1 MNDKII
7 DIAQYTYDQAEN
19 ELRMRLV
26 EYTERPEIQAQAGE
40 AFYIWKA
47 DPDFIPD
54 EVSDDKIDDLTFEKF
69 FDWFLYDF
77 RLLDTGDRI
86 IERFYYDER
95 GTLSGPEEA
104 VIKGWI
110 DSVYSFFEVGE
121 VVPGEYCDIRDLFL
135 QTEFR
140 VRDSS
145 SSKKLRSSDI
155 IGARPL
161 NAGDN
166 VYFSG
171 IISAYPQAFKNIIL
185 EYFDSE
191 FELYGKSR
199 GDVADKKEF
208 IRDLGFQIS
217 NYMDEL
223 ARNPHFIT
231 PEGEDLVLASAVYG
245 VKDRGKALE
254 RLDKIDALKQIS
266 GPDEEIRVFTIDIGG
281 RSNIS
286 GTIEVDDER
295 LDIATYSLEMLERA
309 KSIIEKELEGLI
321 VHVEDKTKGME
332 SYTERNQKAK
342 TKLKRLPPG
351 VKSKK
356 ELDKKLDEYYKQWLD
371 LPLAALDGLTPR
383 EAARTAEGKK
393 KLNIVLRELENI
405 YKLARERGEPYYD
418 IKKVRLE
425 LKLK

>member
-1 MNDKII
+1 
-7 DIAQYTYDQAEN
+7 
-19 ELRMRLV
+19 
-26 EYTERPEIQAQAGE
+26 
-40 AFYIWKA
+40 
-47 DPDFIPD
+47 
-54 EVSDDKIDDLTFEKF
+54 
-69 FDWFLYDF
+69 LYDF
-77 RLLDTGDRI
+77 RLLDTGERV

-95 GTLSGPEEA
+95 VTLSGPEEA

-145 SSKKLRSSDI
+145 SSKKLRTSDI

-161 NAGDN
+161 IAGYN

-191 FELYGKSR
+191 FELYRESR
-199 GDVADKKEF
+199 EDGADKKEF

-245 VKDRGKALE
+245 VNDRVKALE
-254 RLDKIDALKQIS
+254 RLEKIDSLKQIS
-266 GPDEEIRVFTIDIGG
+266 GPGEEIMVFTIDIGG

-309 KSIIEKELEGLI
+309 KSIIEKGLEGLI
-321 VHVEDKTKGME
+321 VHLEDKAKGME
-332 SYTERNQKAK
+332 SYTERNQKA
-342 TKLKRLPPG
+342 TAKLKRLPHG
-351 VKSKK
+351 VKNKK
-356 ELDKKLDEYYKQWLD
+356 ELDKKLDEYYKKWLD
-371 LPLAALDGLTPR
+371 LPLAALSGLTPR
-383 EAARTAEGKK
+383 EAAGTEEGKK
-393 KLNIVLRELENI
+393 KLKIVLRELENI
-405 YKLARERGEPYYD
+405 YKLARDRGEPYFEVN
-418 IKKVRLE
+418 IIRKKLN
-425 LKLK
+425 LK

>member
-1 MNDKII
+1 MNEKVI
-7 DIAQYTYDQAEN
+7 DIAQYKYDQAEN
-19 ELRMRLV
+19 ELRVRLV

-54 EVSDDKIDDLTFEKF
+54 EITDEQIDDLTFEKF

-77 RLLDTGDRI
+77 KLLDTGERI
-86 IERFYYDER
+86 IERFYHDER
-95 GTLSGPEEA
+95 GTLSEPEET

-110 DSVYSFFEVGE
+110 ESVYSFFEVGE
-121 VVPGEYCDIRDLFL
+121 VAPGEYCDIRDLFL

-145 SSKKLRSSDI
+145 SSRKLRPSDI

-191 FELYGKSR
+191 YELYRESR
-199 GDVADKKEF
+199 GLRADKKEF
-208 IRDLGFQIS
+208 IRDMGYQIS

-231 PEGEDLVLASAVYG
+231 PEGEDLVLASAVYA
-245 VKDRGKALE
+245 VKNRARALE
-254 RLDKIDALKQIS
+254 KLEKIDSLKQIG
-266 GPDEEIRVFTIDIGG
+266 GPEDDIRVFTIDIGG

-286 GTIEVDDER
+286 GTIEVDEDR

-309 KSIIEKELEGLI
+309 KSVIEKELDGLI
-321 VHVEDKTKGME
+321 IHLEDKTKGME
-332 SYTERNQKAK
+332 SYTDRDQSSQK
-342 TKLKRLPPG
+342 KLKRLPPG
-351 VKSKK
+351 VKSKR
-356 ELDKKLDEYYKQWLD
+356 ELDKKLDEYYKEWLD

-383 EAARTAEGKK
+383 GAAVTAEGRK

-405 YKLARERGEPYYD
+405 YKLAKDRGEPYYD